1 MKVLIVDDEPLA
13 RRRLEAMLGELH
25 VPVGVLSAANGAEAV
40 TLSQAERPDI
50 VLLDIRM
57 PGMDGLEAA
66 RHLARLTPPPA
77 VVFTTAYDRHAL
89 AAFEAN
95 AVDYLL
101 KPVKRE
107 RLESAL
113 AKARV
118 LRRGQAETLRSELR
132 DGEGRTHLSAMVNGR
147 LRVVPVAEVLCLR
160 ADSKYTE
167 VIWSGEP
174 VLLDDSLKQ
183 LEDSL
188 GARFVRVHRNALVRI
203 DAIVELGRDVSGQA
217 IVRLNGMDEP
227 VPVARRHVT
236 RLRELL
242 K

>member
-13 RRRLEAMLGELH
+13 RRRLEAMLGDLG
-25 VPVGVLSAANGAEAV
+25 VPAEVSTAANGAEAL
-40 TLSQAERPDI
+40 TLSQTERPDI

-66 RHLARLTPPPA
+66 RHLARLTPAPA
-77 VVFTTAYDRHAL
+77 VIFTTAYDRHAL

-113 AKARV
+113 SKARV
-118 LRRGQAETLRSELR
+118 LRRGQAGTLRSDLG
-132 DGEGRTHLSAMVNGR
+132 DDAQRTHLSAMVNGR

-167 VIWSGEP
+167 VVWSGEP
-174 VLLDDSLKQ
+174 VLVDDSLKQ
-183 LEDSL
+183 LEESL

-203 DAIVELGRDVSGQA
+203 DAIAELGRDTTGQA
-217 IVRLNGMDEP
+217 VVRLNGMDEP
-227 VPVARRHVT
+227 VPVARRHVA

-242 K
+242 R